1 MSAGF
6 LRPSR
11 IPGPSVFASS
21 ISDKGVESPT
31 ALASQKMPPS
41 SPTPEVRLQALPRQR
56 MRPTNR
62 LVAALLF
69 VINFT
74 PRSNLHMRWRGG

>member
-31 ALASQKMPPS
+31 PLASQKMPPS

-74 PRSNLHMRWRGG
+74 PRSNLHMRWREG